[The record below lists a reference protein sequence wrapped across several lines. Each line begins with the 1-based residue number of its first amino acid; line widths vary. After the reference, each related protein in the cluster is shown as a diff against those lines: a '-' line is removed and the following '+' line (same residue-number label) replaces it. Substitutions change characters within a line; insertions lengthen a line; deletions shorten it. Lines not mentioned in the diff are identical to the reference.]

1 MKKAFTGISNK
12 FKKVSINIF
21 YISKRI
27 LSFRYT
33 LLLLLF
39 FLWMTFLDT
48 NSFLIHKELNDDI
61 IMLESQKKELE
72 KKILSDK
79 QMIDNLNNLDS
90 MEVYGRK
97 NYNLKKENE
106 TIYHIEILD
115 TL

>member
-1 MKKAFTGISNK
+1 
-12 FKKVSINIF
+12 
-21 YISKRI
+21 
-27 LSFRYT
+27 
-33 LLLLLF
+33 
-39 FLWMTFLDT
+39 
-48 NSFLIHKELNDDI
+48 
-61 IMLESQKKELE
+61 MLESQKKELE
-72 KKILSDK
+72 KKIFSDK